1 MALALAASCA
11 SKAVAISLKHVLSD
25 LELTTA
31 LASFAEIAR
40 AALGKADRESA
51 VVEEFVRSGTP
62 AAVDKLVREGE
73 DMAQLIARLASG
85 IDQIEARVRVNMR
98 GDVSAAR
105 SLIDAARSIQQ
116 NNEAEALQVVK

>member
-1 MALALAASCA
+1 VALALAASCA

-25 LELTTA
+25 LELKTA

-40 AALGKADRESA
+40 TALAKADRGSA
-51 VVEEFVRSGTP
+51 VFEEFVRSGTP